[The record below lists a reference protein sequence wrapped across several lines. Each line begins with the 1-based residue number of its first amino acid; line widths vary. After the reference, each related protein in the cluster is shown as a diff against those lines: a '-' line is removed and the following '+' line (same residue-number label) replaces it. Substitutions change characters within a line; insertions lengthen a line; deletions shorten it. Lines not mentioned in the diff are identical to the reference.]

1 MINNWG
7 KGQKKKGDFQKGKFS
22 HFFII
27 GNFFKKSKSFKKKSA
42 KERIFLWRKPHKERV
57 KRIY

>member
-27 GNFFKKSKSFKKKSA
+27 GNFFKKSKSFKKI
-42 KERIFLWRKPHKERV
+42 RQRKILSLAETPQGKG